1 MTNQILITLTLLLTA
16 CATSPA
22 AQPDCLVYENGV
34 CLPDPYEG
42 ATAEDSDRCQAYA
55 ERKTGAHVD
64 DRSEYNEALWAAFDN
79 CMMAAAHGPK
89 AAQSLDKK
97 AR

>member
-1 MTNQILITLTLLLTA
+1 MTNRILITLTLILTA
-16 CATSPA
+16 CSAPTTTE
-22 AQPDCLVYENGV
+22 PDCLVYENGV

-42 ATAEDSDRCQAYA
+42 ADAEDSDRCQAYA
-55 ERKTGAHVD
+55 ERKTGARLD
-64 DRSEYNEALWAAFDN
+64 DRSEYNESLWAAFDD